1 MISTPP
7 GVYPVRGVVHLSRR
21 PNLNRKIGGFLA
33 GMSAASVGGIVA
45 LAWGTYGAQLRFVGQ
60 RMGMGVFGKLVTGLL
75 IIGEASV
82 PLYFA
87 FSQTMRILQEKLF
100 EEVLRGEV
108 WTHKLPM
115 RKPLLQHPLQPGFS
129 IGITV
134 LMPMFAEQGV
144 FPVRQISGSE
154 LNGLNTFM
162 QAQAAKRDAERKS
175 RRTLQGYVL
184 HSASSA
190 AMTAM
195 SSPLAS
201 VVPFAPV
208 LLSFTSGDKATIPFM
223 SQYLR
228 MRGIKSYEEQMA
240 VADSH
245 KLAYR
250 QFGIA
255 AALLSA
261 VPVASWAFAFSN
273 TVGAAL
279 WAADLEKRK
288 VDLFK

>member
-1 MISTPP
+1 MC
-7 GVYPVRGVVHLSRR
+7 PV
-21 PNLNRKIGGFLA
+21 
-33 GMSAASVGGIVA
+33 
-45 LAWGTYGAQLRFVGQ
+45 
-60 RMGMGVFGKLVTGLL
+60 
-75 IIGEASV
+75 
-82 PLYFA
+82 
-87 FSQTMRILQEKLF
+87 
-100 EEVLRGEV
+100 
-108 WTHKLPM
+108 
-115 RKPLLQHPLQPGFS
+115 
-129 IGITV
+129 
-134 LMPMFAEQGV
+134 EQGV

-154 LNGLNTFM
+154 LDGLNTFM
-162 QAQAAKRDAERKS
+162 QAQAAKREAERKS
-175 RRTLQGYVL
+175 RRTLQGFVI

-223 SQYLR
+223 SNYLR
-228 MRGIKSYEEQMA
+228 MRGVKSYDQQMA

>member
-1 MISTPP
+1 M
-7 GVYPVRGVVHLSRR
+7 
-21 PNLNRKIGGFLA
+21 
-33 GMSAASVGGIVA
+33 
-45 LAWGTYGAQLRFVGQ
+45 GA
-60 RMGMGVFGKLVTGLL
+60 GVFGKLVTGLL

-100 EEVLRGEV
+100 EDVLR
-108 WTHKLPM
+108 
-115 RKPLLQHPLQPGFS
+115 
-129 IGITV
+129 
-134 LMPMFAEQGV
+134 EQGV

-154 LNGLNTFM
+154 L
-162 QAQAAKRDAERKS
+162 D
-175 RRTLQGYVL
+175 
-184 HSASSA
+184 
-190 AMTAM
+190 
-195 SSPLAS
+195 
-201 VVPFAPV
+201 
-208 LLSFTSGDKATIPFM
+208 GDKATIPFM
-223 SQYLR
+223 SNYLR
-228 MRGIKSYEEQMA
+228 MRGIKSYDQQMA

>member
-1 MISTPP
+1 MC
-7 GVYPVRGVVHLSRR
+7 
-21 PNLNRKIGGFLA
+21 
-33 GMSAASVGGIVA
+33 
-45 LAWGTYGAQLRFVGQ
+45 
-60 RMGMGVFGKLVTGLL
+60 LV
-75 IIGEASV
+75 
-82 PLYFA
+82 
-87 FSQTMRILQEKLF
+87 
-100 EEVLRGEV
+100 
-108 WTHKLPM
+108 
-115 RKPLLQHPLQPGFS
+115 
-129 IGITV
+129 
-134 LMPMFAEQGV
+134 EQGV

-154 LNGLNTFM
+154 LDGLNTFM
-162 QAQAAKRDAERKS
+162 QAQAAKREAERKS
-175 RRTLQGYVL
+175 RRTLQGFVI

-208 LLSFTSGDKATIPFM
+208 LLSFTSGDKATVPFM
-223 SQYLR
+223 SNYLC
-228 MRGIKSYEEQMA
+228 MRGIKSYDQQMA

-255 AALLSA
+255 ATLLSA